1 MSKILLVED
10 DEMLCDML
18 SRHLKRRNYSVIIA
32 TNGDESLSM
41 AESEQPDVILM
52 DMNMPVMDGLEATRL
67 IKKNP
72 ATAQIPVVVLS
83 GHVMHAHME
92 KAKSL
97 EGGADDYDTKPVNI
111 ERLVG
116 KIQSVLQK

>member
-10 DEMLCDML
+10 DEMLRGML
-18 SRHLKRRNYSVIIA
+18 LKHLKRRNYTVMVAS
-32 TNGDESLSM
+32 NGDESLSM
-41 AESEQPDVILM
+41 AELEQPDVILM

-67 IKKNP
+67 LKKNS
-72 ATAQIPVVVLS
+72 ATTHIPIVILS

-97 EGGADDYDTKPVNI
+97 EGGADDYDTKPVDI
-111 ERLVG
+111 ERLLR
-116 KIQSVLQK
+116 KIERILQK

>member
-10 DEMLCDML
+10 DEMICDML
-18 SRHLKRRNYSVIIA
+18 SRHLQRRDYKVIVA

-52 DMNMPVMDGLEATRL
+52 DMNMPIMDGLEATRL

-72 ATAQIPVVVLS
+72 ATAHIPIVILS

-97 EGGADDYDTKPVNI
+97 E
-111 ERLVG
+111 
-116 KIQSVLQK
+116 

>member
-1 MSKILLVED
+1 MPKILLVED
-10 DEMLCDML
+10 DEMVRDML
-18 SRHLKRRNYSVIIA
+18 SRHLRRKDYTVIVA
-32 TNGDESLSM
+32 TNGDESIFM

-72 ATAQIPVVVLS
+72 ATEHIPVVILS

-92 KAKSL
+92 KAKSF
-97 EGGADDYDTKPVNI
+97 EGGADDYDTKPVDVARLLEKIENI
-111 ERLVG
+111 
-116 KIQSVLQK
+116 LQK

>member
-10 DEMLCDML
+10 DEMICDML
-18 SRHLKRRNYSVIIA
+18 SRHLQRRDYKVIVA

-52 DMNMPVMDGLEATRL
+52 DMNMPIMDGLEATRL

-72 ATAQIPVVVLS
+72 ATAHIPIVILS

-111 ERLVG
+111 ERLLG
-116 KIQSVLQK
+116 KIQAILQK

>member
-1 MSKILLVED
+1 MRLLLVED
-10 DEMLCDML
+10 DEMICDML
-18 SRHLKRRNYSVIIA
+18 SRHLQRRDYKVIVA

-52 DMNMPVMDGLEATRL
+52 DMNMPIMDGLEATRL

-72 ATAQIPVVVLS
+72 ATAHIPIVILS

-111 ERLVG
+111 ERLLG
-116 KIQSVLQK
+116 KIQAILQK